1 MILLQIEKKQYSR
14 RNCLILHGLEEESN
28 GNTNQRVLDVLSQSM
43 GETIY
48 IQDIDQTHR
57 LPRKTPG
64 EKSRPVI
71 VKFLRYNT
79 RDLIYKNKKK
89 LKGSRISIT
98 ENVTAKRIR
107 ILQRAR
113 EDDRFIYRDAVS
125 KEFTCII
132 IKVYYH
138 DTLGC
143 LKWKEKLCWL
153 LFFIFIL
160 PLLFVLGNKMH
171 LLFFLMSV
179 YLESTFN

>member
-1 MILLQIEKKQYSR
+1 M
-14 RNCLILHGLEEESN
+14 HGLEEESN

-98 ENVTAKRIR
+98 ENVTAKRIT

-113 EDDRFIYRDAVS
+113 EDDRFIYPDAVS
-125 KEFTCII
+125 KEFNCII
-132 IKVYYH
+132 IKVYSH

-143 LKWKEKLCWL
+143 LKWKEKLFWL

>member
-1 MILLQIEKKQYSR
+1 MRQYIFKILIEPID
-14 RNCLILHGLEEESN
+14 CLE
-28 GNTNQRVLDVLSQSM
+28 
-43 GETIY
+43 
-48 IQDIDQTHR
+48 
-57 LPRKTPG
+57 KTPG

-71 VKFLRYNT
+71 VKFLRHNT
-79 RDLIYKNKKK
+79 RGLIYKNKKK

-98 ENVTAKRIR
+98 ENRTAKRLT

-138 DTLGC
+138 DTFGC

-171 LLFFLMSV
+171 LLFFSYVCL
-179 YLESTFN
+179 LGKHL

>member
-1 MILLQIEKKQYSR
+1 M
-14 RNCLILHGLEEESN
+14 HGLEEESN
-28 GNTNQRVLDVLSQSM
+28 ENTKQRVLDVLSQSV

-48 IQDIDQTHR
+48 IQDIDGTHR

-79 RDLIYKNKKK
+79 RGLIYKNKKK
-89 LKGSRISIT
+89 FKGSRIGIT
-98 ENVTAKRIR
+98 ENLTAKRIT

-113 EDDRFIYRDAVS
+113 EDDRLIYRDAVS
-125 KEFTCII
+125 KEFNCII
-132 IKVYYH
+132 IKVYSH

-143 LKWKEKLCWL
+143 LKRKEKLCWL

-160 PLLFVLGNKMH
+160 SLLFVLGNKMH
-171 LLFFLMSV
+171 LLFFFLC
-179 YLESTFN
+179 LSTWKAPLIKMKFVEDFLCFHKCF